1 MSIADYYNR
10 QIPEYYDFMYR
21 DGYKPYEVYYALK
34 KKMSQ
39 KHQEEEPLRI
49 HFTYE
54 VKHK

>member
-10 QIPEYYDFMYR
+10 QIPEYYDFMYQ
-21 DGYKPYEVYYALK
+21 DGYSPYEVYSALK

-39 KHQEEEPLRI
+39 QQQKEEPLQV

>member
-10 QIPEYYDFMYR
+10 QIPEYYDFMYQ
-21 DGYKPYEVYYALK
+21 DGYSPYEVYYALK

-39 KHQEEEPLRI
+39 QQQKEQPLKV

>member
-1 MSIADYYNR
+1 MTLADQMNR
-10 QIPEYYDFMYR
+10 QIPEYYDFMHL
-21 DGYKPYEVYYALK
+21 DGYSPFEVYYALK

-39 KHQEEEPLRI
+39 QYQEQEPLKV

>member
-1 MSIADYYNR
+1 MSIAEQMNR
-10 QIPEYYDFMYR
+10 QIPEYYDFMHL
-21 DGYKPYEVYYALK
+21 DGYSPYEVYFALK

-39 KHQEEEPLRI
+39 QQQEEEPLKV